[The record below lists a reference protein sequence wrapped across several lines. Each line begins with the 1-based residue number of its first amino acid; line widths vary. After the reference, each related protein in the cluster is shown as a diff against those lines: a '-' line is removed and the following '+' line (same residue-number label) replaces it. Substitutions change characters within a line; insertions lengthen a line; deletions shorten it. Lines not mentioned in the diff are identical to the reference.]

1 MSATQY
7 TDATHARRAYQ
18 RRQRKL
24 RLPAREYESRMRG
37 WDNAERILRRG
48 R

>member
-1 MSATQY
+1 MTRP
-7 TDATHARRAYQ
+7 DATRARRAYQ

-24 RLPAREYESRMRG
+24 RLPQREYESRMRG
-37 WDNAERILRRG
+37 WDRTEEILRRT